1 MSTTAEVSG
10 QPPAG
15 STTHNRME
23 SAAVRHRYALA
34 VAALTVFALAL
45 RFSQIRQGLFGDEVW
60 TYQDI
65 LGRSFGQVVT
75 NVHTGG
81 ENSPPLFF
89 VLAYAT
95 GKLGDLSV
103 WIRLPSIVLGA
114 LTIPLVYLIGRETVG
129 RVPGVLAGA
138 LLAVSPFSFFYGV
151 EARPYATMA
160 FFVALS
166 TWALL
171 RAVDGSGRR
180 WWVLYVV
187 GAVAAAYTHYTAIF
201 VLVTQGLWSM
211 WACRDRIRAPLICAA
226 VATAAYLPW
235 LPELRG
241 KELAVIAAL
250 HPLTLHN
257 VVADVMRPIAGYP
270 NVPLSAIPTYLGLG
284 LVIACALAGAVAL
297 VSPGVTPARSPRDPV
312 DVRRAGEAWPRRFW
326 LLAGLAVV
334 TPIGLLLYS
343 LAFTDLWLPR
353 GLYASVP
360 AAALVLATLLWAIPR
375 PWRFA
380 AVAVV
385 AGTFVFGTVRAA
397 SPTWQ
402 RPPTRQA
409 AAFLDREAKPGDPV
423 AFVSFLGAPAIAAQI
438 HRYHRFVSP
447 RQVATN
453 TPPGGTAF
461 VMIDD
466 ETAQNLKIS
475 PIFPAPAGFVLI
487 GHRHFKSRVMAVDIS
502 ILRRLRSPG

>member
-15 STTHNRME
+15 ATTRGRIE
-23 SAAVRHRYALA
+23 SAAVHHRYALA
-34 VAALTVFALAL
+34 VAALTVLGLAL

-75 NVHTGG
+75 TVHTGG

-180 WWVLYVV
+180 WWMLYVV
-187 GAVAAAYTHYTAIF
+187 GAVAAAYTHYTAVF

-211 WACRDRIRAPLICAA
+211 WACRDRIRAPLISAA

-241 KELAVIAAL
+241 KELAVIGAL

-257 VVADVMRPIAGYP
+257 VVADLMRPIAGDP
-270 NVPLSAIPTYLGLG
+270 NVPLSAIPTHLGLG
-284 LVIACALAGAVAL
+284 LVITCALAGAVAL
-297 VSPGVTPARSPRDPV
+297 VRGVTPARSPRDAG
-312 DVRRAGEAWPRRFW
+312 DERRAGGVWPRRFW
-326 LLAGLAVV
+326 LLAALAVV
-334 TPIGLLLYS
+334 TPVGMLLYS
-343 LAFTDLWLPR
+343 LAVTDLWLPR

-385 AGTFVFGTVRAA
+385 AGTLVFGTVRAA
-397 SPTWQ
+397 SPTWR
-402 RPPTRQA
+402 RPPTREA

-423 AFVSFLGAPAIAAQI
+423 AFESFLGAPAVAAQI
-438 HRYHRFVSP
+438 HRHHRFVSP
-447 RQVATN
+447 GQLATS
-453 TPPGGTAF
+453 TPPGGEAF

-475 PIFPAPAGFVLI
+475 PIFPAPAGLLLI
-487 GHRHFKSRVMAVDIS
+487 GHRHFKSGVMAVDIS